1 MDRQRTAQSV
11 GGSVGRS
18 PDGGGAR
25 TAEGHANLRLAKR
38 RARENALGAW
48 RAVARLRTF
57 VLPHWPA
64 IGLALLLMMGE
75 AAMDLAKPW
84 PLKVTFD
91 MILKQQNLAGK
102 TLYLLLGV
110 SAVVVAIAVFEGL
123 LGYLAAYYL
132 NRAGRTV
139 VFDLRTALFDHIQR
153 LSLQYHDR
161 RSAGDLMTRV
171 TSDVKAMRDAMTE
184 SIAEILENSMF
195 LIGMGA
201 VLLWLDWQLAMVLI
215 AAAPVLFVALS
226 VYSSRI
232 QERSRAERKRE
243 GALASVVHETL
254 GTIRMSR
261 IFNQEE
267 EARRRFHA
275 ESAASLESGLA
286 ATMTGERFSWMMD
299 VLGGIVT
306 ATTLGF
312 GVLRV
317 MSGAITPGSL
327 IVFVTYVRNL
337 YKSLRTTIRHTTR
350 ITKAGA
356 QVERVVELLE
366 VKEGVTDRPG
376 ARPAP
381 RFRGQVEFRNVSF
394 EYEPGRPV
402 LKGID
407 LTIPAG
413 KVTAIVGPTGGGK
426 STLVSLISR
435 LYDPTEGSIL
445 IGGHDIRE
453 YTLRSLRSQISVVL
467 QESVLLQ
474 ASIAENIAYGRPAA
488 RFEEIEA
495 AARAANADEFIRELP
510 EGYDTVLGERG
521 ETLSGGQRQRI
532 AIARAIVR
540 DAPIVILDEPL
551 TGLDAAAAA
560 AVMEALEH
568 LMTGRTVVII
578 THQLAVVQRADQ
590 IVVLADAQ
598 IREQGTHQ
606 DLMDM
611 DGMYSGLF
619 HAQFRDVMTASS

>member
-1 MDRQRTAQSV
+1 MHRGDT
-11 GGSVGRS
+11 
-18 PDGGGAR
+18 R

-38 RARENALGAW
+38 RGRENALGAW
-48 RAVARLRTF
+48 RAVGRLRTF

-64 IGLALLLMMGE
+64 IGLALLLMLGE
-75 AAMDLAKPW
+75 AAMDLLKPW

-91 MILKQQNLAGK
+91 VILKQQNLAGK

-110 SAVVVAIAVFEGL
+110 SAVVVAIAVLEGL

-184 SIAEILENSMF
+184 SIAEILESSMF
-195 LIGMGA
+195 LIGMGS

-261 IFNQEE
+261 VFNQEE

-306 ATTLGF
+306 ATT
-312 GVLRV
+312 
-317 MSGAITPGSL
+317 
-327 IVFVTYVRNL
+327 
-337 YKSLRTTIRHTTR
+337 
-350 ITKAGA
+350 
-356 QVERVVELLE
+356 
-366 VKEGVTDRPG
+366 
-376 ARPAP
+376 
-381 RFRGQVEFRNVSF
+381 
-394 EYEPGRPV
+394 
-402 LKGID
+402 
-407 LTIPAG
+407 
-413 KVTAIVGPTGGGK
+413 IVGPTGGGK

-488 RFEEIEA
+488 HLEEIEA
-495 AARAANADEFIRELP
+495 AARAANADEFITELP

-521 ETLSGGQRQRI
+521 ETVSG
-532 AIARAIVR
+532 
-540 DAPIVILDEPL
+540 
-551 TGLDAAAAA
+551 
-560 AVMEALEH
+560 
-568 LMTGRTVVII
+568 
-578 THQLAVVQRADQ
+578 
-590 IVVLADAQ
+590 
-598 IREQGTHQ
+598 
-606 DLMDM
+606 
-611 DGMYSGLF
+611 
-619 HAQFRDVMTASS
+619 

>member
-1 MDRQRTAQSV
+1 M
-11 GGSVGRS
+11 
-18 PDGGGAR
+18 
-25 TAEGHANLRLAKR
+25 
-38 RARENALGAW
+38 
-48 RAVARLRTF
+48 
-57 VLPHWPA
+57 
-64 IGLALLLMMGE
+64 
-75 AAMDLAKPW
+75 
-84 PLKVTFD
+84 
-91 MILKQQNLAGK
+91 
-102 TLYLLLGV
+102 
-110 SAVVVAIAVFEGL
+110 VVAIAVFEGL

-184 SIAEILENSMF
+184 SIAEILESSMF

-261 IFNQEE
+261 VFNQEE

-312 GVLRV
+312 GVRRV

-366 VKEGVTDRPG
+366 VKEGTTHTFQGGVRYSLGTSKEGVTDRPG

-488 RFEEIEA
+488 HLEEIEA
-495 AARAANADEFIRELP
+495 AAQAANADEFIRELP
-510 EGYDTVLGERG
+510 EVYDTVLGERG
-521 ETLSGGQRQRI
+521 ATLSGGQRQRI

-606 DLMDM
+606 DLMDL

-619 HAQFRDVMTASS
+619 QAQFRDVVTASS

>member
-1 MDRQRTAQSV
+1 MDRQRTAQ
-11 GGSVGRS
+11 SVGRS

-38 RARENALGAW
+38 RGRENALGAW

-75 AAMDLAKPW
+75 AAMDLLKPW

-91 MILKQQNLAGK
+91 MILKQQTLAGK

-110 SAVVVAIAVFEGL
+110 CGLVVAIAVFEGL

-226 VYSSRI
+226 LYSSRI
-232 QERSRAERKRE
+232 QERSRAERRRE

-254 GTIRMSR
+254 GTIRMTR
-261 IFNQEE
+261 VFNQEE
-267 EARRRFHA
+267 EARKKFHA
-275 ESAASLESGLA
+275 ESAASLESGFA
-286 ATMTGERFSWMMD
+286 ATMTGERFSWMVD

-306 ATTLGF
+306 AAVLGF
-312 GVLRV
+312 GVERV
-317 MSGAITPGSL
+317 MTGAITAGSL
-327 IVFVTYVRNL
+327 IVFVSYIRNL
-337 YKSLRTTIRHTTR
+337 YKSLRTAVRHTTK

-366 VKEGVTDRPG
+366 VKEDVTDRPG

-381 RFRGQVEFRNVSF
+381 RFRGQIEFRNVSF
-394 EYEPGRPV
+394 EYESGRPV
-402 LKGID
+402 LEGIS

-488 RFEEIEA
+488 HLEEIEA
-495 AARAANADEFIRELP
+495 AAQAANADEFIRELP
-510 EGYDTVLGERG
+510 EVYDTVLGERG
-521 ETLSGGQRQRI
+521 ATLSGGQRQRI

-578 THQLAVVQRADQ
+578 THQLAIVQRADQ

-611 DGMYSGLF
+611 GGMYSGLF
-619 HAQFRDVMTASS
+619 QAQFRDVMTASS